1 MTAPGTTA
9 ELARVMFP
17 SGAVTV
23 HATCAPRAPG
33 AGRAYPGCQVT
44 GYPDGPFIVRGSFE
58 LHDPAGR
65 QIPVRRRT
73 VAVCRCGLTR
83 AAPFCDG
90 THKAVRFRAAATPTV
105 PGNAAAAGLVGSPH
119 AA

>member
-1 MTAPGTTA
+1 MNRTRTAPGTAT

-17 SGAVTV
+17 RGPVTV
-23 HATCAPRAPG
+23 HARRA
-33 AGRAYPGCQVT
+33 GCQVT

-65 QIPVRRRT
+65 PIAVRRRT
-73 VAVCRCGLTR
+73 VAVCRCGRTR

-90 THKAVRFRAAATPTV
+90 THKAIRFRAAATPPV
-105 PGNAAAAGLVGSPH
+105 PGNDAGAERAESRH